1 MASGRLRPRT
11 IKNIGTAYLCWDR
24 IGSVLVTI
32 CKISMTLRLPQ
43 VYSILRQQC
52 VKILDADA
60 TCAFIPSESTPFASL
75 TQGLE

>member
-1 MASGRLRPRT
+1 
-11 IKNIGTAYLCWDR
+11 
-24 IGSVLVTI
+24 
-32 CKISMTLRLPQ
+32 MTLRLPQ

-75 TQGLE
+75 TQGLEWIWIIEAIFLLLLSAF